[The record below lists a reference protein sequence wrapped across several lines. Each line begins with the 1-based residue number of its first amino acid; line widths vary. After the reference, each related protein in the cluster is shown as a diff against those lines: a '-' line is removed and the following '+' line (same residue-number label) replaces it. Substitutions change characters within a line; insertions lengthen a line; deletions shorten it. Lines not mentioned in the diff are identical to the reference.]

1 MKLEGEKK
9 TKKQQQQ
16 QMQHFH
22 EEAACL
28 CSLFKLCMVY
38 IKTIK
43 IGK

>member
-9 TKKQQQQ
+9 QKKKQ